1 MKRSFL
7 RLLAISCTLLAVVA
21 HSSSR
26 PRYGG
31 TARVLLHDRVNS
43 LDPLAEEDHPQ
54 SRDRMAGLTF
64 ETLTRIDAQGRL
76 LPRLARSWQPDPS
89 RRVWTFRLRLADFHD
104 GSPVTAADVIAS
116 LKAANP
122 DWRSTAP
129 DRQTVVIESASA
141 VNHLPE
147 MLALEKF
154 AVVKRGADGTITG
167 SGPYR
172 LSEWQPG
179 ERALFVANEDYWD
192 GRSYPDAIEFQMG
205 SSLRDQLLQR
215 QLGPYAAAELPFDG
229 LRSLEQGA
237 QGAQGSTT
245 GQNVSL
251 SRPADLLVLVFLQP
265 DSGGSGR
272 TRRAVDPRVRQAL
285 ALSLNRAAISN
296 VLLQR
301 QGAPALGLLPQWL
314 TGYEFLLAG
323 TRDQDADAARKLV
336 AGAGVGTQ
344 APTVALAYDFSD
356 ATAKLIAERIA
367 VDAREVGIK
376 VQPYGETHVG
386 SRSAQATMNADA
398 VLLRLPLPSLEPSIA
413 IAALVPDLG
422 LDASTATVALGAARP
437 EELFEVERKALETFR
452 VIPVAHVKQALWL
465 NNGAHNWQQ
474 LPSGAW
480 DLDQMW
486 VEGAR

>member
-7 RLLAISCTLLAVVA
+7 RLLAISCALLGVVA

-31 TARVLLHDRVNS
+31 TARVLLHDRVNT

-76 LPRLARSWQPDPS
+76 LPRLARSWQSDPS
-89 RRVWTFRLRLADFHD
+89 HRVWTFRLRLADFHD

-129 DRQTVVIESASA
+129 DRQTVVIESSSA
-141 VNHLPE
+141 VHHLPE

-172 LSEWQPG
+172 LSEWQQG
-179 ERALFVANEDYWD
+179 ERALFVANEDYWN

-215 QLGPYAAAELPFDG
+215 QLGPYAAAELTFDG

-237 QGAQGSTT
+237 PGVQGGSN

-251 SRPADLLVLVFLQP
+251 SRPADLLVLVFLEAS
-265 DSGGSGR
+265 SGGAGR

-301 QGAPALGLLPQWL
+301 QGAPASGLLPQWL
-314 TGYEFLLAG
+314 TGYEFLL
-323 TRDQDADAARKLV
+323 TTTQDADAARKLV
-336 AGAGVGTQ
+336 AGAGAVTQ
-344 APTVALAYDFSD
+344 VPTVALAYDFSD
-356 ATAKLIAERIA
+356 ATAKLIAERVA
-367 VDAREVGIK
+367 VDAREAGIK

-386 SRSAQATMNADA
+386 SKSAQATMNADA
-398 VLLRLPLPSLEPSIA
+398 VLLRLPLPSLEPSVA
-413 IAALVPDLG
+413 LAAFVPDLG
-422 LDASTATVALGAARP
+422 LDAGTATAALAGGRP
-437 EELFEVERKALETFR
+437 EELFEVERKALENFR

-465 NNGAHNWQQ
+465 NNSAHNWQQ

-486 VEGAR
+486 LEGAR